1 MAPPQPPRTSPRKR
15 RTIQANLVISAVL
28 HAAIIATLTYFAAR
42 EGLLGK
48 ELRRIAIEMV
58 REQPPEPETPP
69 EPEPEPEPEPAPE
82 NPTPDDPENPSLT
95 PPQPETPPP
104 AAVPPAETPTPSS
117 TTANLAPPP
126 AAPPPVDLPSF
137 GFDGGRSVRTA
148 SDPVELYRGLV
159 EHSLRSRW
167 DRPADVADRYFVAEI
182 EVGVDRKGGITASEW
197 KRRSGHPRWDASVQ
211 AALAATRSIPRPP
224 PTNFPPRV
232 TIRFDV
238 QEVAE

>member
-1 MAPPQPPRTSPRKR
+1 MAPSPLPPSSFRKR
-15 RTIQANLVISAVL
+15 RTLQANLVLSAVL

-58 REQPPEPETPP
+58 REQTPEPDKPP
-69 EPEPEPEPEPAPE
+69 EPEPEPEPEPTPE
-82 NPTPDDPENPSLT
+82 DPTPDDPANPSLT
-95 PPQPETPPP
+95 PPQPESPPP
-104 AAVPPAETPTPSS
+104 AAVPPAETPTPSAS
-117 TTANLAPPP
+117 TANLAPPP

-137 GFDGGRSVRTA
+137 GFEGGRSVRTA

-167 DRPADVADRYFVAEI
+167 DRPPDVADRYFVAEI
-182 EVGVDRKGGITASEW
+182 EVEVDRRGGITASEW

-224 PTNFPPRV
+224 PTDFPQRV